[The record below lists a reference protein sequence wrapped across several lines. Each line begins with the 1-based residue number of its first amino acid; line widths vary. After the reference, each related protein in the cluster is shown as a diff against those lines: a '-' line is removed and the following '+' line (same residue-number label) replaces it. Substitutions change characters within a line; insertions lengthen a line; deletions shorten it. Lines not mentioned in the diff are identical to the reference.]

1 MSVKLV
7 ITDPHTHG
15 PIELRALA
23 HYFNCLAADVGGR
36 ASMAA
41 RIEPGSIPV
50 SDELAAD
57 LVPLDN
63 VGLVKDPVDPNTV
76 ISQLDPADVTIS
88 FQRADGTEVSAAE
101 VFGGKFS
108 EATDPVTPAPGV
120 RESDAA
126 SSTAVSSTASPSADA
141 VPGVQVDKRGLP
153 WDARIHASSKAINQT
168 DGLWRA
174 KRGIDPAIVPGVEEE
189 LRALMAIPV
198 SDAPAAEDDDLPP
211 PIPDEDDD
219 APPPIPDDEA
229 SGVPTNLGE
238 LMLLATAA
246 VAAKRMEMSELTAA
260 AKELGVAGLP
270 LLGARPDLVA
280 KLYEMLKDKLA

>member
-23 HYFNCLAADVGGR
+23 HYFNCLAADVGGV
-36 ASMAA
+36 AVHKPTAMGTTEEQA
-41 RIEPGSIPV
+41 RQGQ
-50 SDELAAD
+50 
-57 LVPLDN
+57 LDN
-63 VGLVKDPVDPNTV
+63 IGLVNDPIDPATR

-88 FQRADGTEVSAAE
+88 FQRLDGTEVSAAE
-101 VFGGKFS
+101 VFGGKSS
-108 EATDPVTPAPGV
+108 EVTDPLTPASDAP
-120 RESDAA
+120 ESDAA
-126 SSTAVSSTASPSADA
+126 SSTVASSTDSPSPDA

-198 SDAPAAEDDDLPP
+198 AEADDDLPP

-219 APPPIPDDEA
+219 TPPPIPDDEPT
-229 SGVPTNLGE
+229 GVPTNLGE

-246 VAAKRMEMSELTAA
+246 VAAKRMQMAELTAA

-280 KLYEMLKDKLA
+280 KVYEMLKDKLL